1 MKVDGPGASVEAIRF
16 HYDVGNEFYR
26 LWLDP
31 SMTYTCALFAG
42 NEPEEKLGEA
52 QVRKMDYHIAQTG
65 AAGRQCILDIGCGW
79 GGMLRRFV
87 GEHGVAHAVGLTLSE
102 AQAEWMKSEPDPRI
116 EVRVENWMD
125 HRPRQPYDAIV
136 SIEAIE
142 AFARLGLSTEEKVAV
157 YASLFDRCHAWLRPG
172 GRMSLQVI
180 AYGNSGPEDFD
191 PFIAAQIFPE
201 SDLPRL
207 AEIASAIERRF
218 EVTSLVN
225 DRKQYVRTLR
235 AWLRRLRSRRTEAV
249 HLAGEDT
256 VRRYEEYL
264 DISIVAFASGS
275 CDLYR
280 IALQRIDRPRIVPGV
295 RSIPHQEDL
304 RPNESTKRGRS

>member
-1 MKVDGPGASVEAIRF
+1 MQVNSPGASVEAIRF

-31 SMTYTCALFAG
+31 SLTYTCALFADD
-42 NEPEEKLGEA
+42 EQEEKIHQA
-52 QVRKMDYHIAQTG
+52 QLRKMDYHIAL
-65 AAGRQCILDIGCGW
+65 AAAPGCLRVLDIGCGW

-87 GEHGVAHAVGLTLSE
+87 NEHSVAHAVGLTLSE
-102 AQAEWMKSEPDPRI
+102 AQAEWIRSDPDPRI
-116 EVRVENWMD
+116 ELRVENWMD
-125 HRPRQPYDAIV
+125 HQPQQPYDAIV
-136 SIEAIE
+136 SIEAME
-142 AFARLGLSTEEKVAV
+142 AFVRLGLSSEEKVAV
-157 YASLFDRCHAWLRPG
+157 YTDLFERCHSWLRPG

-207 AEIASAIERRF
+207 AEMATAIERRF

-225 DRKQYVRTLR
+225 DRRQYVRTLR
-235 AWLRRLRSRRTEAV
+235 AWLRRLRSRRVDAV
-249 HLAGEDT
+249 NLAGEET
-256 VRRYEEYL
+256 VRRYEKYL
-264 DISIVAFASGS
+264 DLSIVAFASGS

-280 IALQRIDRPRIVPGV
+280 IALQRIDRPRIASGV
-295 RSIPHQEDL
+295 RSIPHQE
-304 RPNESTKRGRS
+304 RMQTQ

>member
-1 MKVDGPGASVEAIRF
+1 MKANSPGASVEAIRF

-31 SMTYTCALFAG
+31 SMTYTCALFADG
-42 NEPEEKLGEA
+42 EEGEEEDKLHQA
-52 QVRKMDYHIAQTG
+52 QVRKMDYHVALAQ
-65 AAGRQCILDIGCGW
+65 AAGCQNVLDIGCGW

-87 GEHGVAHAVGLTLSE
+87 CQHGVAHAIGLTLSE
-102 AQAEWMKSEPDPRI
+102 AQAAWIASKPDARI
-116 EVRVENWMD
+116 ELRVENWMD
-125 HRPRQPYDAIV
+125 HQPRQPYDAIV
-136 SIEAIE
+136 SIEAME
-142 AFARLGLSTEEKVAV
+142 AFARPGLSAEEKIAV
-157 YASLFDRCHAWLRPG
+157 YAALFERCHAWLRPR

-180 AYGNSGPEDFD
+180 AYGNSGPEDLD
-191 PFIAAQIFPE
+191 PFIAEQIFPE

-218 EVTSLVN
+218 EVTSIVN

-235 AWLRRLRSRRTEAV
+235 AWLRSLRRRRAEAV
-249 HLAGEDT
+249 RLVGEDT

-264 DISIVAFASGS
+264 DISIVVFASGS

-280 IALQRIDRPRIVPGV
+280 IGLQRIDHPRLNSGI
-295 RSIPHQEDL
+295 RTISNQE
-304 RPNESTKRGRS
+304 RTQTQ

>member
-1 MKVDGPGASVEAIRF
+1 MKVDSPGASVEAISF

-31 SMTYTCALFAG
+31 SMTYTCALFADG
-42 NEPEEKLGEA
+42 EQEEQIYQA
-52 QVRKMDYHIAQTG
+52 QLRKMDYHIGLAG
-65 AAGRQCILDIGCGW
+65 AAGCQSVLDIGCGW

-87 GEHGVAHAVGLTLSE
+87 GAHGVDHAVGLTLSE
-102 AQAEWMKSEPDPRI
+102 AQAGWARSEPDPRI
-116 EVRVENWMD
+116 ELRVENWMD
-125 HRPRQPYDAIV
+125 HQPRQLYDAIL

-157 YASLFDRCHAWLRPG
+157 YAGLFERCHAWLRPG
-172 GRMSLQVI
+172 GRMSLQAI

-207 AEIASAIERRF
+207 AEIARAIERRF
-218 EVTSLVN
+218 EITSLVN

-235 AWLRRLRSRRTEAV
+235 AWLRRLRSRRADAI
-249 HLAGEDT
+249 HLVGEDT
-256 VRRYEEYL
+256 VGRYEKYL
-264 DISIVAFASGS
+264 DLSIVAFASGS

-280 IALQRIDRPRIVPGV
+280 IGLQRIDRPRMASGV
-295 RSIPHQEDL
+295 RSNPQQE
-304 RPNESTKRGRS
+304 RMQTQ